1 MLAPADVLILG
12 TCDSITLYGKRN
24 SADLIKFMILR
35 YRDYPGLSTWAQDYH
50 KDVYKW
56 KWEGGKDRRVRD
68 EMMEAEVSVMQGH
81 EPRNVCGL

>member
-1 MLAPADVLILG
+1 MSRGLASVTEVHVSTHSQHCSLWWGRMLAPADVLILG

-50 KDVYKW
+50 KDVYK
-56 KWEGGKDRRVRD
+56 
-68 EMMEAEVSVMQGH
+68 
-81 EPRNVCGL
+81 